1 MRMHSA
7 SMSELHAFVTVVR
20 CGSFSRAAN
29 ELLVTQGAISRAVAR
44 LESHYGRKLLQRD
57 SHQLSLTEA
66 GRQFLD
72 EIQEPLAA
80 IETASARLRLG
91 KDGGH
96 DITAAVVPTLAHVW
110 LIPRLAAFHARHPA
124 VQLRFVPYRSNEDF
138 SGSAPDCAI
147 LTGIGEEQW
156 PALACEYLIGREV
169 VPVCSPT
176 RAAARQREGRWR
188 MPDELAH
195 EPLLY
200 HTTSPG
206 AWTHWLRAAGVRGPA
221 PQLKQ
226 SYDLVAGVIQAAIA
240 DFGIGLVPRF
250 LVQAELDTGRLVAP
264 FDLPILSQRGYFFCT
279 PAHRRHLPGVAALRS
294 WLVETARAEVAA
306 MPLPDGTVR

>member
-1 MRMHSA
+1 
-7 SMSELHAFVTVVR
+7 MSELHAFVAVVR
-20 CGSFSRAAN
+20 TGSFSRAAT

-44 LESHYGRKLLQRD
+44 MESHYGKQLLQRD
-57 SHQLSLTEA
+57 SHQLGLTPA

-80 IETASARLRLG
+80 IEAASVRLRLG
-91 KDGGH
+91 NDGGH

-110 LIPRLAAFHARHPA
+110 LIPRLAAFHARYPD
-124 VQLRFVPYRSNEDF
+124 VQLRFVPYRSQEDF
-138 SGSAPDCAI
+138 SGSTPDCAI
-147 LTGIGEEQW
+147 LTGLGEEQW

-169 VPVCSPT
+169 VPVCSPA
-176 RAAARQREGRWR
+176 RAAARHEQGRWQT
-188 MPDELAH
+188 PDELAG

-206 AWTHWLRAAGVRGPA
+206 AWTHWLRAAGARATA
-221 PQLKQ
+221 PNLRQ

-250 LVQAELDTGRLVAP
+250 LVQAELDAGRLAVP
-264 FDLPILSQRGYFFCT
+264 FDLPILSQRGYYFCT
-279 PAHRRHLPGVAALRS
+279 PAHRRHQPGVAAFRS
-294 WLVETARAEVAA
+294 WLIETAKGEIAA
-306 MPLPDGTVR
+306 MAMSGHGEG